1 MFLNLLQIDEKESK
15 SPEKNINK
23 GENAKFGVDLPPNP
37 STPVSYKNFYVF
49 VKYVVYV
56 VVTTSCNTHV
66 SKDTHLVTQKA

>member
-37 STPVSYKNFYVF
+37 STPVSYRNF
-49 VKYVVYV
+49 
-56 VVTTSCNTHV
+56 
-66 SKDTHLVTQKA
+66 